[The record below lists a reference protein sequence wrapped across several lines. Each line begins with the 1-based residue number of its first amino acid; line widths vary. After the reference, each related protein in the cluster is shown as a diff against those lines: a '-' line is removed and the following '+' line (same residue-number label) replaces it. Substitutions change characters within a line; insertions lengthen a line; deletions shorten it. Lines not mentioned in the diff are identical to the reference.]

1 MAVKVCQQ
9 KTKRINP
16 LSQLC
21 FIDEELFT
29 PNIIILFDLIHYPYL
44 FILYWLTDLTYPEI

>member
-29 PNIIILFDLIHYPYL
+29 PNTIILL
-44 FILYWLTDLTYPEI
+44 